1 MVKRAAR
8 ETTAMAM
15 ARTQK
20 IQRQPAAAE
29 SCTKFRSV
37 TPSQFLKIT

>member
-1 MVKRAAR
+1 MVKRAAK

-20 IQRQPAAAE
+20 IQRQPTAAE
-29 SCTKFRSV
+29 RNPPQTGPGKGGY
-37 TPSQFLKIT
+37 